1 MELESDSKIFFR
13 LFLKISENILK
24 IRRNNGFVR
33 KGWVMSGLKNYYW
46 RNRKTGKLGK
56 TTIKMNRFYC
66 ILLLI
71 SSFKG
76 VKCLFIIAHT
86 IDESTAS

>member
-1 MELESDSKIFFR
+1 LQLDSKIYFE
-13 LFLKISENILK
+13 LFLNRNENILK
-24 IRRNNGFVR
+24 ILINIGFPR

-46 RNRKTGKLGK
+46 RNSKTGKLGK